1 MSTRSLRAADVVTGS
16 RGEFTFKLSIDTGG
30 WLYQRRPSWERPVK
44 MNGILK
50 NEGDPEAFKKMLGKS
65 SGWVLGGF
73 RFSLK
78 VVLVV
83 AIKSSLKI
91 ATLVVIGC

>member
-1 MSTRSLRAADVVTGS
+1 
-16 RGEFTFKLSIDTGG
+16 
-30 WLYQRRPSWERPVK
+30 

-50 NEGDPEAFKKMLGKS
+50 NEGDPEALKKMLGKS